1 MTGSVV
7 QFHPAA
13 PLKGEFMS
21 IARITNVTF
30 DSEEAANEASSSY
43 VTNAPGE
50 FPEAQQLLGI
60 KVEGNILIAV
70 SLYEDKAAMER
81 ADDAR
86 KKRLGSHEVNHVSLD
101 TKVGSVELNHQ
112 N

>member
-1 MTGSVV
+1 MNK
-7 QFHPAA
+7 PAVRFRPVA
-13 PLKGEFMS
+13 PLKGGFMS
-21 IARITNVTF
+21 IARITTVTF

-60 KVEGNILIAV
+60 KVEGNMLIAV